1 MGAADVQSGVSS
13 DGRSTVEM
21 PSDGDGVR
29 LWLYDREGEDSP
41 VDLAS
46 LPELDDSRL
55 LWADVELESVG
66 ELAPL
71 WEHLGIGDLVSDFK
85 DLGRAGG
92 LPALDHHGDVLHLTV
107 IGVGDGTPE
116 CDPTPLH
123 CLIGSNWAVTL
134 HTGELDLIDEFNKPF
149 HGETHLGNLDGP
161 RFVSVVV
168 DWQLSGY
175 FGAIEGLRDDI
186 DVLDEALLNRQPD
199 NRDLLNEIV
208 SLRRRVQDLRSALS
222 PHRAVLALLS
232 HPDSDSVV
240 GTEAAFA
247 YLRLEER
254 VQRAL
259 EEVDTAQQMVGGS
272 FDIFMTRT
280 AQATNDIMKRLTI
293 ISVLLLPA
301 VVIAGIMGMN
311 FQVGMFEHSWLFWVV
326 IVVMVALAGATL
338 VIAKRRRWI

>member
-1 MGAADVQSGVSS
+1 MGAADVQRGVSS
-13 DGRSTVEM
+13 DDGSTAVIAGE
-21 PSDGDGVR
+21 GDGVH

-46 LPELDDSRL
+46 LPELDGSRL
-55 LWADVELESVG
+55 LWADVDIESAG
-66 ELAPL
+66 DLAPL
-71 WEHLGIGDLVSDFK
+71 WEHLGIKDLVAEFD
-85 DLGRAGG
+85 DLAIDEGR
-92 LPALDHHGDVLHLTV
+92 PALDHHDGVLHLTV

-116 CDPTPLH
+116 CEPTPLH
-123 CLIGSNWAVTL
+123 CLIGTNWAVTL

-149 HGETHLGNLDGP
+149 HGQTHLGNLDGP

-175 FGAIEGLRDDI
+175 FEAIEGLRDDI
-186 DVLDEALLNRQPD
+186 DVLDGALLDRQPD

-222 PHRAVLALLS
+222 PHRAVLGLLS

-240 GTEAAFA
+240 GTEAASA
-247 YLRLEER
+247 YQRIEER
-254 VQRAL
+254 LQRAL

-311 FQVGMFEHSWLFWVV
+311 FRVGMFEHSWLFWVV
-326 IVVMVALAGATL
+326 IVVMVGLAGATL